1 LVQRDGAG
9 VLIAQDAALADYA
22 RRLGSTAD
30 QLAEEDPL
38 VAPTRVVERLREVP
52 PPAEV
57 NLTDAR
63 LVRLASAVSQQAV
76 LSSRQ
81 ELYPRGMPAARALRL
96 SHGALNGLRML
107 SVAQVRER
115 VASRYP
121 EAAPLPDHPAL
132 DDLLREAGFDFQWEA
147 DGKDGLGCYVSSHR
161 ELVSVTS
168 GTQPPLRYS
177 TAPGRSEIGEVTP
190 EEADARQFE
199 ERLQRALR
207 EGSFLSLLVN
217 PRRYDFA
224 REWLCKRFP
233 VQLVDLEGLFLDAL
247 QAVAG
252 SARVSWDL
260 VLKTDATPQT
270 GDWDKLMLLVGR
282 AMPAVEERLLG
293 AERTMLV
300 IYPGILARYDQME
313 LLSRLSQ
320 KVGRRDG
327 IPGLWL
333 LLPGDHQA
341 LIDGK
346 AVPLLGPGQRA
357 RIPQSW
363 LENRHRASGGGER

>member
-1 LVQRDGAG
+1 MNGLGLLTVALVQ
-9 VLIAQDAALADYA
+9 
-22 RRLGSTAD
+22 
-30 QLAEEDPL
+30 
-38 VAPTRVVERLREVP
+38 
-52 PPAEV
+52 
-57 NLTDAR
+57 
-63 LVRLASAVSQQAV
+63 
-76 LSSRQ
+76 
-81 ELYPRGMPAARALRL
+81 
-96 SHGALNGLRML
+96 
-107 SVAQVRER
+107 ER

-121 EAAPLPDHPAL
+121 EAAPLPDRPAL
-132 DDLLREAGFDFQWEA
+132 DELLRDAGFDFHW
-147 DGKDGLGCYVSSHR
+147 DPGGKDGQGCYVSNIR
-161 ELVSVTS
+161 ELVSVTT
-168 GTQPPLRYS
+168 GTQPPLRYP
-177 TAPGRSEIGEVTP
+177 TAPGQPVAGEVTP

-199 ERLQRALR
+199 ERLQRALQ

-217 PRRYDFA
+217 PKRYEFAQQQLCRRFLI
-224 REWLCKRFP
+224 E
-233 VQLVDLEGLFLDAL
+233 LVDLEGVFLDAL

-252 SARVSWDL
+252 KAAVNWDV
-260 VLKTDATPQT
+260 VLKTDATPQA

-293 AERTMLV
+293 ADRTMLV
-300 IYPGILARYDQME
+300 IYPGLLARYDQMD

-357 RIPQSW
+357 CIPESW
-363 LENRHRASGGGER
+363 LQNVHRSNVNGGKQP